1 MDIAEFL
8 KDKLGEI
15 VEKLKSDPKLLEKFK
30 SQPEAALR
38 DVTGIPLD
46 ENQLKSMEKAVKAAL
61 ETSGLADKLDGL
73 KKLF

>member
-30 SQPEAALR
+30 AQPDAALR
-38 DVTGIPLD
+38 DVTGIPLND
-46 ENQLKSMEKAVKAAL
+46 DQLKAVEKAVKAAL
-61 ETSGLADKLDGL
+61 ETSGLADKLEGL